1 MKEKILSTKTLYEG
15 RIFDV
20 LLDEVELPSGRRTTR
35 EVVKHVGAVGLVPVL
50 DDGRIVLVEQ
60 YRYPAGEILIEVPA
74 GRLEEGETP
83 DQTARRELLEETG
96 YMADEMKRVTVF
108 YTTPGYTSEK
118 LYLYLARG
126 LTKAETKPDFDEN
139 IRLREVSVE
148 DALRLIGRG
157 EIRDGKTIAGLL
169 YYRTFMLPE

>member
-1 MKEKILSTKTLYEG
+1 MKEKMIDTQTLYEG

-20 LLDEVELPSGRRTTR
+20 LLDQVELPSGRRTTR
-35 EVVKHVGAVGLVPVL
+35 EVVKHRGAVGIVPVL
-50 DDGRIVLVEQ
+50 EDGTLVLEEQ
-60 YRYPAGEILIEVPA
+60 YRYPTGEVLIEIPA
-74 GRLEEGETP
+74 GRLEQGETP

-96 YMADEMKRVTVF
+96 YLSDEMKRLTVF
-108 YTTPGYTSEK
+108 YTAPGYASEK

-126 LTKAETKPDFDEN
+126 LKQAETKPDFDEN
-139 IRLREVSVE
+139 IRLKEVSLD

-169 YYRTFMLPE
+169 YYSTFISPE